1 MQWALGLLQ
10 GRCRTVQPVASP
22 IPNTLIQLPYE
33 IGTKN
38 TKCTTIQTFSKFPL
52 FRYNIKNNIPQ
63 HTPFAN
69 YHSSSSCKQERPE
82 MSDPVFL
89 EAMTHDHM
97 LPVPVVPLSEETW
110 HALLQG
116 MRYGTA

>member
-10 GRCRTVQPVASP
+10 GWCRTVQPVASP
-22 IPNTLIQLPYE
+22 IPNTLSQLPYK

-52 FRYNIKNNIPQ
+52 FGYNIKNDIPQ
-63 HTPFAN
+63 HIPLAK
-69 YHSSSSCKQERPE
+69 YHPASSCKQERPY

-89 EAMTHDHM
+89 EAMKHDH
-97 LPVPVVPLSEETW
+97 LLSVPVEPLYEKTW
-110 HALLQG
+110 QAVL
-116 MRYGTA
+116 